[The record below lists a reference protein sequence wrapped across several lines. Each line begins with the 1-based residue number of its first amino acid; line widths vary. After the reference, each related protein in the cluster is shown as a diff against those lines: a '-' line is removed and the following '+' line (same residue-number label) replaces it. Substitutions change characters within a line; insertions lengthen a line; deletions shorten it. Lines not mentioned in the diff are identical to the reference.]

1 MAATSLGA
9 EEFDDRPANASAC
22 FRNCSGGGLSPSPQR
37 WHEACANRSEIDV
50 LMAPKT
56 GSEFLISSMKSACPS
71 RIRTQT

>member
-1 MAATSLGA
+1 M
-9 EEFDDRPANASAC
+9 ASASDC

-37 WHEACANRSEIDV
+37 WRDACANRSEIDV

-71 RIRTQT
+71 HPHASIKFHTKLYTPCSVV